1 LRDGYV
7 HAGGAHRE
15 LRSFPTR
22 RSSDL
27 RRALGRIP
35 AKRDGRRDIEIGE
48 LLKDPVKAGDAVV
61 LSDKI
66 GLAGFLIAHAHARD
80 MDEDGQGGAMSG
92 WPVNFLRHAT
102 HGSPLALSGG
112 AAQRLVNVIDD
123 I

>member
-80 MDEDGQGGAMSG
+80 MDEDRSEEHTSELQSRENL
-92 WPVNFLRHAT
+92 VC
-102 HGSPLALSGG
+102 
-112 AAQRLVNVIDD
+112 RLLLEKKKY
-123 I
+123 